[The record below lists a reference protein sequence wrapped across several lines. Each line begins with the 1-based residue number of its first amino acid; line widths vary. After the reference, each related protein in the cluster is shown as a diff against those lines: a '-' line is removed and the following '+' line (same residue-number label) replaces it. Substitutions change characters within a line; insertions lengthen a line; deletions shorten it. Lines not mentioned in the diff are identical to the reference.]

1 MKRTAIALLVLLAAA
16 CSSTYDDA
24 PQAPPQR
31 AQRGGMGMRAER
43 AAGALDMLPP
53 DQWWRDPQIAGSVNL
68 TSDQVSQLD
77 NLSKTQGDDAAR
89 LERDSMVAVRDLR
102 TTLGTDKPSADEIT
116 NSANRIKQL
125 RDALFDRQVQLLAA
139 ERTLLSQQQWS
150 ALQTALQSERE
161 ERMNNRRGGYP
172 GGRGGRGG
180 WGGRGRFP
188 G

>member
-24 PQAPPQR
+24 PQRAPR
-31 AQRGGMGMRAER
+31 AQRT

-89 LERDSMVAVRDLR
+89 LERDSMVAIRDLR
-102 TTLGTDKPSADEIT
+102 TTLGTDKPSADDIT
-116 NSANRIKQL
+116 NAASRIKQL

-139 ERTLLSQQQWS
+139 QRTLLTQQQWS

-161 ERMNNRRGGYP
+161 ERMNNRGRGGYP
-172 GGRGGRGG
+172 GGMGGRGRGG

-188 G
+188 S